1 MKFINNVIII
11 ISILLSIFSFNYLMF
26 IGLIPLL
33 IISFIIR
40 KHNKYLEFV
49 YLLFLLISYVL
60 GFIYDYYDKVYYFDA
75 LAHSLFGLVGSI
87 YSLPLLNKLKKYDIN
102 SLVFNV
108 FFIIIF
114 TLSLA
119 SLWEIFEFTIDR
131 IFENANMQRSLNN
144 TMKDIISAFLFSILY
159 SFVYVERPI
168 VVEKIFIRRN

>member
-40 KHNKYLEFV
+40 RYNKYLEFV

>member
-1 MKFINNVIII
+1 MKFINNSLII
-11 ISILLSIFSFNYLMF
+11 ISFLLSLFSKNYLMF

-40 KHNKYLEFV
+40 RYNKYLEFV

-60 GFIYDYYDKVYYFDA
+60 GFVYDYYDKVYYFDA

-108 FFIIIF
+108 LFIIIF

-159 SFVYVERPI
+159 SFIYIERPI